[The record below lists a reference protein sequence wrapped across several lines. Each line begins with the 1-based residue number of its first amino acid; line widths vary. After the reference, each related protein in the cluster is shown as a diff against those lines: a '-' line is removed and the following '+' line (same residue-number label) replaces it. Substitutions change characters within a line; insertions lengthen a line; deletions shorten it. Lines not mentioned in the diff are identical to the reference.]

1 MCRRL
6 LYDSG
11 NKQLYY
17 FGRSAPEIV
26 VSVSNKALTSIEQC
40 FGGVIMTEETKLMKS
55 PFSQEITYTRSND
68 LLADSRNIIET
79 ARKVAYKA
87 VDIALVQ
94 RN

>member
-1 MCRRL
+1 
-6 LYDSG
+6 
-11 NKQLYY
+11 
-17 FGRSAPEIV
+17 
-26 VSVSNKALTSIEQC
+26 
-40 FGGVIMTEETKLMKS
+40 MTEETKLMKS

-94 RN
+94 RNWLLGRRIPEEHLDESGHAEYGKKALQNLASQLTAE